1 MVDWRIDWITITVRD
16 WRNQESIAPVLIG
29 ELMAGTVVPGRHP
42 SGARGWYGRSCFIG
56 CWDNGMLIYQASGS
70 WAHAIA
76 RKLDRLLPETG
87 RSVARI
93 DVQATLAVHDAD
105 AIIRT
110 TVPNRRYKSTLIQS
124 VYESGATLYVGAPS
138 SDARL
143 RLYNK
148 SAESGE
154 YPSDGG
160 EWLRAELQL
169 RNRYADRMYA
179 AYLGGAVGG
188 TALEFVRRMGDNNL
202 YRLLRDNTSDA
213 ADAPYW
219 DEDSDLD
226 WVGRRIHW
234 LVHCVVPA
242 LRKLV
247 LHDPET
253 RREVGLALARIMDY
267 NPGNEHESDSRV
279 QRSEL

>member
-1 MVDWRIDWITITVRD
+1 MVEWKIDWITLTVRD
-16 WRNQESIAPVLIG
+16 WHDHDAMVPVLLG
-29 ELMAGTVVPGRHP
+29 ELMAGQVSQGRHP
-42 SGARGWYGRSCFIG
+42 TGARGWYGHSCFIG
-56 CWDNGMLIYQASGS
+56 QWDNGMLIYQASGS

-76 RKLDRLLPETG
+76 RKLDRLLPVEG

-105 AIIRT
+105 AIIRA

-124 VYESGATLYVGAPS
+124 VYDRGATLYVGAPA

-154 YPSDGG
+154 YPDDGG
-160 EWLRAELQL
+160 EWLRVELQL
-169 RNRYADRMYA
+169 RNKYADRMYA
-179 AYLGGAVGG
+179 AFLSGAGGG

-202 YRLLRDNTSDA
+202 YRLLRDNTSDLA
-213 ADAPYW
+213 EAPYW

-247 LHDPET
+247 LHDEDT
-253 RREVGLALARIMDY
+253 RREVGIALSRIMDY
-267 NPGNEHESDSRV
+267 NPGNDRESDSQV
-279 QRSEL
+279 QEGEL

>member
-1 MVDWRIDWITITVRD
+1 MVDWKVDWITITVPD
-16 WRNQESIAPVLIG
+16 WHNHDEMTPVLLG
-29 ELMAGTVVPGRHP
+29 ELMAGHVSQGRHP
-42 SGARGWYGRSCFIG
+42 SGAIGWYGRSCFLG
-56 CWDNGMLIYQASGS
+56 TWDNGRLIYQASGS
-70 WAHAIA
+70 WAHAIV
-76 RKLDRLLPETG
+76 RKLDRLLPVDG

-110 TVPNRRYKSTLIQS
+110 TVPNRRYKSTLIQT
-124 VYESGATLYVGAPS
+124 VFGKGATLYVGAPS

-154 YPSDGG
+154 YPNDGG

-179 AYLGGAVGG
+179 AFLSGAGGG

-202 YRLLRDNTSDA
+202 YRLLRDNTSDL

-267 NPGNEHESDSRV
+267 NPGNEHVSDSQVRGV
-279 QRSEL
+279 AE

>member
-1 MVDWRIDWITITVRD
+1 MVDWKVDWITITVPD
-16 WRNQESIAPVLIG
+16 WHNHDAMTPVLLG
-29 ELMAGTVVPGRHP
+29 ELMAGNVSQGRHP
-42 SGARGWYGRSCFIG
+42 SGALGWYGRSCFLG
-56 CWDNGMLIYQASGS
+56 AWDNGRLIYQASGS
-70 WAHAIA
+70 WAHAIV
-76 RKLDRLLPETG
+76 RKLDRLLPVDG

-110 TVPNRRYKSTLIQS
+110 TVPNRRYKSTLIQT
-124 VYESGATLYVGAPS
+124 VFGKGATLYVGAPS

-179 AYLGGAVGG
+179 ACLGSAMGG
-188 TALEFVRRMGDNNL
+188 TALEFVRRMCDNNL
-202 YRLLRDNTSDA
+202 YRLLRDNTSSA

>member
-1 MVDWRIDWITITVRD
+1 MVDWKVDWITITVPD
-16 WRNQESIAPVLIG
+16 WHNHDAMTPVLLG
-29 ELMAGTVVPGRHP
+29 ELMAGNVSQGRHP
-42 SGARGWYGRSCFIG
+42 SGALGWYGRSCFLG
-56 CWDNGMLIYQASGS
+56 AWDNGRLIYQASGS
-70 WAHAIA
+70 WAHAIV
-76 RKLDRLLPETG
+76 RKLDRLLPVDG

-110 TVPNRRYKSTLIQS
+110 TVPNRRYKSTLIQT
-124 VYESGATLYVGAPS
+124 VFGKGATLYVGAPS

-179 AYLGGAVGG
+179 ACLGSAIGG

-267 NPGNEHESDSRV
+267 NPGNEHVSDSQVREV
-279 QRSEL
+279 AE

>member
-1 MVDWRIDWITITVRD
+1 MVEWRIDWITITVSD
-16 WRNQESIAPVLIG
+16 WHNHDAMTPVLIN
-29 ELMAGTVVPGRHP
+29 ELMAGTVTPGKHP
-42 SGARGWYGRSCFIG
+42 GGARGWYGKSCFIG
-56 CWDNGMLIYQASGS
+56 QWDNGMLIYQASGS
-70 WAHAIA
+70 WAHAIV

-110 TVPNRRYKSTLIQS
+110 TMPNRRYKSTLIQS
-124 VYESGATLYVGAPS
+124 VYDKGATLYVGAPS
-138 SDARL
+138 SDARM

-154 YPSDGG
+154 YPDDGG

-169 RNRYADRMYA
+169 RNKYADRMYKA
-179 AYLGGAVGG
+179 CLSGAMGG
-188 TALEFVRRMGDNNL
+188 TALEFARRMGDNNL
-202 YRLLRDNTSDA
+202 YRLLRDSTSTPA
-213 ADAPYW
+213 EALYW
-219 DEDSDLD
+219 DEDTDLD
-226 WVGRRIHW
+226 WIGRRIRW

-247 LHDPET
+247 LHDEDT
-253 RREVGLALARIMDY
+253 RREVGIALARIMDY
-267 NPGNEHESDSRV
+267 NPGDERVSD
-279 QRSEL
+279 

>member
-1 MVDWRIDWITITVRD
+1 
-16 WRNQESIAPVLIG
+16 VLLG
-29 ELMAGTVVPGRHP
+29 ELMAGQVNQGRHP
-42 SGARGWYGRSCFIG
+42 SGALGWYGRSCFLG
-56 CWDNGMLIYQASGS
+56 AWDNGRLIYQASGS

-76 RKLDRLLPETG
+76 SKLDRLLPVEG

-213 ADAPYW
+213 AEAPYW

>member
-1 MVDWRIDWITITVRD
+1 MVDWKVDWITITVPD
-16 WRNQESIAPVLIG
+16 WHNHDEMTPVLLG
-29 ELMAGTVVPGRHP
+29 ELMAGHVSQGRHP
-42 SGARGWYGRSCFIG
+42 SGALGWYGRSCFLG
-56 CWDNGMLIYQASGS
+56 TWDNGRLIYQASGS
-70 WAHAIA
+70 WAHAIV
-76 RKLDRLLPETG
+76 RKLDRLLPVEG

-110 TVPNRRYKSTLIQS
+110 TVPNRRYKSTLIQT
-124 VYESGATLYVGAPS
+124 VFGKGATLYVGAPS

-154 YPSDGG
+154 YPNDGG

-179 AYLGGAVGG
+179 AFLSGAGGG

-202 YRLLRDNTSDA
+202 YRLLRDNTSDL

-247 LHDPET
+247 LHDENT

-267 NPGNEHESDSRV
+267 NPGNDHESDSQV

>member
-1 MVDWRIDWITITVRD
+1 MVDWKVDWITITVPD
-16 WRNQESIAPVLIG
+16 WHNHDEMTPVLLG
-29 ELMAGTVVPGRHP
+29 ELMAGHVSQGRHP

-56 CWDNGMLIYQASGS
+56 TWDNGRLIYQASGS
-70 WAHAIA
+70 WAHAIV
-76 RKLDRLLPETG
+76 RKLDRLLPVDG

-110 TVPNRRYKSTLIQS
+110 TVPNRRYKSTLIQT
-124 VYESGATLYVGAPS
+124 VFGKGATLYVGAPS

-154 YPSDGG
+154 YPNDGG

-179 AYLGGAVGG
+179 AFLSGAGGG

-202 YRLLRDNTSDA
+202 YRLLRDNTSDL

-247 LHDPET
+247 LHDENT

-267 NPGNEHESDSRV
+267 NPGNEHESDSQV
-279 QRSEL
+279 CEGDL

>member
-1 MVDWRIDWITITVRD
+1 M
-16 WRNQESIAPVLIG
+16 
-29 ELMAGTVVPGRHP
+29 
-42 SGARGWYGRSCFIG
+42 
-56 CWDNGMLIYQASGS
+56 YQASGS

-76 RKLDRLLPETG
+76 RKLDRLLPVEG

-110 TVPNRRYKSTLIQS
+110 TVPNRRYKGTLIQT
-124 VYESGATLYVGAPS
+124 VFGKGATLYVGAPS

-154 YPSDGG
+154 YPEGGG

-169 RNRYADRMYA
+169 RNRYADRMYNA
-179 AYLGGAVGG
+179 FLSGAVGG

-267 NPGNEHESDSRV
+267 NPGNEHVSDSQVREV
-279 QRSEL
+279 AE